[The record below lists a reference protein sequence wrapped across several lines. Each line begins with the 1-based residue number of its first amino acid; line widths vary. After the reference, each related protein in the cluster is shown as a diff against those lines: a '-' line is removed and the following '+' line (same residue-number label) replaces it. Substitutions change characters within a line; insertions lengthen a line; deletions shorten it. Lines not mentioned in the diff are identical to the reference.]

1 MIRRTKTY
9 IIRPRRAGFCLFA
22 GALHN
27 VVLWLHSRSD
37 KVKKGR
43 ISAKASLSKFV
54 LSALLQPFPRGSRT
68 IIS

>member
-43 ISAKASLSKFV
+43 ISAKAS
-54 LSALLQPFPRGSRT
+54 
-68 IIS
+68 